1 MESFA
6 SINLEKV
13 KLQKETKELKLKAI
27 TSLPTERVAEGG
39 EKTEENGEESSLV
52 QASRLR
58 GLLPTDASWRA
69 SGRDQQGVGGGGQE
83 DQSELE
89 GSGDWRVESG

>member
-1 MESFA
+1 M
-6 SINLEKV
+6 
-13 KLQKETKELKLKAI
+13 
-27 TSLPTERVAEGG
+27 AEGG

-89 GSGDWRVESG
+89 GSGDWWVESGQAAGEARPQRWRTVWTTRLRA